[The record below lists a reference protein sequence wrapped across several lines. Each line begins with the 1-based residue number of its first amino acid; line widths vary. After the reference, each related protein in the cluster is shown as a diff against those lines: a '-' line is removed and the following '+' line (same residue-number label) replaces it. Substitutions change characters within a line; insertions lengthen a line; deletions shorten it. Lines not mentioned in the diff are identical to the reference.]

1 LTRDNGELSTELRL
15 CHDKLDQNARRCGE
29 LLRENHKLRADGD
42 AIKIQAEIDSSALAA
57 CKVTETKLLQT
68 LQDLTSEMKVRT
80 GRLRDLEVSR
90 NAAVEETLVL
100 KGDVRQQN
108 QLINNL
114 KATLTSSKFQATE
127 LFDLA
132 TSHDTE
138 IDDLRQVKES
148 LQADISQL
156 NEHVATLTEERA
168 RVYETL
174 TDLKSYNADLE
185 VEVQQLRECLARFNT
200 NPNAPCVSLSVLQ
213 NELDVKAKLWMDI
226 ALIRRDMRGDHQDV
240 LPIIARGAP
249 RPRPADDDD
258 DDADDLGVLPGN
270 MRQVAMSIS
279 LDEAIALA
287 NGEATSSSDPLCD
300 FAFQQQCRLRL
311 IHDDNVPQESKDAN
325 IAVIAAEFDQE
336 MVYMADVFQKV
347 LRR

>member
-1 LTRDNGELSTELRL
+1 
-15 CHDKLDQNARRCGE
+15 
-29 LLRENHKLRADGD
+29 
-42 AIKIQAEIDSSALAA
+42 
-57 CKVTETKLLQT
+57 
-68 LQDLTSEMKVRT
+68 
-80 GRLRDLEVSR
+80 VSR
-90 NAAVEETLVL
+90 DAAVEETLVL
-100 KGDVRQQN
+100 KAR
-108 QLINNL
+108 
-114 KATLTSSKFQATE
+114 LTSSKFQATE
-127 LFDLA
+127 LFDLT
-132 TSHDTE
+132 TSHTTE

-174 TDLKSYNADLE
+174 TDLKSYNVDLE

-200 NPNAPCVSLSVLQ
+200 NPTCVSLSVLQ
-213 NELDVKAKLWMDI
+213 NELDIKAKLWMDI
-226 ALIRRDMRGDHQDV
+226 ALIRRDMRGDHQEL